1 MEAQGGTYPGSHS
14 WNTAQTV
21 SDLDLCK
28 TQICPS
34 EQSSRPR
41 GGGVSETSEQK
52 DEAPSEGWV
61 WTAGNGVP
69 VPGCAH
75 LPGMVSR
82 VWILGVLWGPPGE
95 IRGHG

>member
-1 MEAQGGTYPGSHS
+1 M
-14 WNTAQTV
+14 
-21 SDLDLCK
+21 
-28 TQICPS
+28 
-34 EQSSRPR
+34 
-41 GGGVSETSEQK
+41 SETSEQK

-95 IRGHG
+95 IRGRG